1 MENNIKKLIDHC
13 SVCHGFTCHQ
23 LEQLLQENQGFIK
36 NYKKGSS
43 IFTETERPTRFFIL
57 IDGKVNISRNTLNG
71 KRILMTTIENV
82 GDIFGEV
89 YLFIHKEQYEMTAE
103 AVEDSVVL
111 ELSNH
116 IFTESFPNSPQLSET
131 LRNNLLHIFAN
142 KAYLLSRKVQMLSTS
157 NIREK
162 IAWYLIEHQKKD
174 GSLEGNFKR
183 EYMADYMNIT
193 RPSLSRELSNM
204 QKEGI
209 LSLHGRN
216 IIIENQEKLESYL
229 L

>member
-1 MENNIKKLIDHC
+1 MENNIKKLISHC
-13 SVCHGFTCHQ
+13 SVCHGFTCEQ
-23 LEQLLQENQGFIK
+23 LKQLLQENEGFIK

-43 IFTETERPTRFFIL
+43 IFTETECPTRFFIL

-71 KRILMTTIENV
+71 KRVLMTTIEDV

-89 YLFIHKEQYEMTAE
+89 YLFIHKKQYEMTAE

-116 IFTESFPNSPQLSET
+116 IFTESFPNSPQLAET
-131 LRNNLLHIFAN
+131 LRNNLLHIFAH

-174 GSLEGNFKR
+174 GTLEGNFKR
-183 EYMADYMNIT
+183 EYMADYMNVT

-209 LSLHGRN
+209 LSLHGRS